1 MTGKNRNKT
10 MNPPRLKLVTSNE
23 DVARDAE
30 TDDTLGA
37 EARELA
43 AALAD
48 AQIGFAPDFGD
59 RQEREHDE
67 AVRIVEAL
75 LFAAKEPLD
84 EATLGKSL
92 PKGIAVA
99 AILADLKEK
108 YGGRGVNLVRA
119 AGKWAFRTAEDLSWL
134 LEKHA
139 SDERRLSKAALETLA
154 IIAYH
159 QPVTRAEI
167 EEVRGVATSAG
178 TLDILLET
186 GWVRPRGRRRAPGK
200 PITYGTTDVFL
211 SHFGLDS
218 IRDLPGL
225 QDLKAQGLLD
235 SNLPPGFTVPE
246 PRDVAAL
253 LPDELPLEADDGEN
267 DDQGKMELDLPA
279 DDEAANPAL
288 PEQS

>member
-1 MTGKNRNKT
+1 MT
-10 MNPPRLKLVTSNE
+10 PPRLKLVTSNE
-23 DVARDAE
+23 DFERDGLAE
-30 TDDTLGA
+30 DDALGA

-48 AQIGFAPDFGD
+48 AQLGFAPDFGD
-59 RQEREHDE
+59 RPARELSE

-92 PKGIAVA
+92 PKGVDVKSA
-99 AILADLKEK
+99 LAELKEL
-108 YGGRGVNLVRA
+108 YTGRGVSLVRA

-139 SDERRLSKAALETLA
+139 SDERKLSKAALETLA

-211 SHFGLDS
+211 AHFGLDT

-225 QDLKAQGLLD
+225 ADLKAQGLLD

-253 LPDELPLEADDGEN
+253 LPDELPLEADDEAET
-267 DDQGKMELDLPA
+267 QAEMELGLPA
-279 DDEAANPAL
+279 DEEPDTPEPPA
-288 PEQS
+288 P